1 MDQAQGFEV
10 TEYDPEDLPV
20 AEQLS
25 VLKQIMQDRK
35 HDPTITQLP
44 SEAFLLT
51 LQGNQ
56 LRLGY
61 HCYEMNLGEA
71 NALRE
76 LDKVSQKALNDVL
89 KYLKKEFKKRTKKSL
104 SVKEVKDKRDYS
116 VQKTSLNSRYYY
128 VSWRVFSI
136 DLAVR

>member
-1 MDQAQGFEV
+1 MDKAQGFEV

-20 AEQLS
+20 SEQLS

-35 HDPTITQLP
+35 SDATISQLP
-44 SEAFLLT
+44 SEAFILT

-56 LRLGY
+56 MRLAY
-61 HCYEMNLGEA
+61 HSYEMNLGHA
-71 NALRE
+71 NAIRE
-76 LDKVSQKALNDVL
+76 VDGQAKKALDEVI
-89 KYLKKEFKKRTKKSL
+89 KFLKKEFKKRTKKSL
-104 SVKEVKDKRDYS
+104 SVKEIKDKRDYS

-128 VSWRVFSI
+128 VSWRVFDI